1 MKHSGGALLSSIR
14 IDKGAKQK
22 ISTQVFMAIRHIILS
37 EGVKAGE
44 RLPASRTLA
53 SELGVSRTTVIDALE
68 RLISEGLLEARSG
81 AGTFVSD
88 VMQENRPS
96 LQNTHLKLG
105 DDNKPHRIKLSKA
118 MEKALP
124 DLIARDHLPKEPHC
138 FITGLPAL
146 DEFPMSQWLS
156 LSSKN
161 LRGERSN
168 TMGYGQPFGL
178 QRLRSAIASHI
189 NASRGILCDPQ
200 QIFITGGAQHAFQLI
215 SNMLLNSNDKV
226 WIENPSAIGARNS
239 LIANGAKLIPINVD
253 KDGIIVSEGLKQA
266 PDFKLAFVT
275 PSHQQPLSV
284 IMSLKRRFSLLVAA
298 EDADAWIIEDD
309 YDSEFHFEGQ
319 PVPTLK
325 SVDTNDRVI
334 YVGTFS
340 KSIYP
345 SLRIGFIIAPLG
357 LVDPFQQIFNSF
369 QSGVPTHSQA
379 VISDFMDEGYFA
391 THIRRMRSIYA
402 ERYHALR
409 HLSKLYLSEH
419 LDIQPTQSGL
429 HTVGFFKQDTDEI
442 GLSLALSKKGISA
455 LPLSRY
461 CLKKIQKQ
469 GFTLGFGAVN
479 PDQIKSSI
487 IVMADTFNELL

>member
-1 MKHSGGALLSSIR
+1 MKHSGGALLSSISINR
-14 IDKGAKQK
+14 ESKKK
-22 ISTQVFMAIRHIILS
+22 ISTQVFMGIREIILS
-37 EGVKAGE
+37 EGLKAGE

-53 SELGVSRTTVIDALE
+53 SDLHVSRTTVINALE
-68 RLISEGLLEARSG
+68 RLIAEGLLEARSG
-81 AGTFVSD
+81 AGTFVSE
-88 VMQENRPS
+88 VMHDDRPS
-96 LQNTHLKLG
+96 LFNKHLKSA
-105 DDNKPHRIKLSKA
+105 DDNRKNTIKLSKA
-118 MEKALP
+118 IIKALP
-124 DLIARDHLPKEPHC
+124 HLVSRDKLPKEPRC

-146 DEFPMSQWLS
+146 NEFPMSLWLR

-161 LRGERSN
+161 LRVDRGKI
-168 TMGYGQPFGL
+168 MGYGHSFGL
-178 QRLRSAIASHI
+178 KRLRNAIASHI
-189 NASRGILCDPQ
+189 NASRGILCDPK
-200 QIFITGGAQHAFQLI
+200 QIFITGGAQHAFHLI
-215 SNMLLNSNDKV
+215 GSMLLNHNDKV
-226 WIENPSAIGARNS
+226 WIENPGAIGARNS
-239 LIANGAKLIPINVD
+239 LIANGAELIPVSVD
-253 KDGIIVSEGLKQA
+253 KEGIIVSEGLKQA

-298 EDADAWIIEDD
+298 EDANAWIIEDD

-340 KSIYP
+340 KSIFP
-345 SLRIGFIIAPLG
+345 SLRIGFIISPVG
-357 LVDPFQQIFNSF
+357 LVDAFEQIFNSF
-369 QSGVPTHSQA
+369 QSGTATHSQA
-379 VISDFMDEGYFA
+379 VIADFMDEGYFA

-409 HLSKLYLSEH
+409 DLSKLYLSEH

-429 HTVGFFKQDTDEI
+429 HTVGYLKQDVSEI
-442 GLSLALSKKGISA
+442 NLSIALDKKGVSA

-461 CLKKIQKQ
+461 CIKAIEKK

-479 PDQIKSSI
+479 PEEIKASI
-487 IVMADTFNELL
+487 ITMAGIFQEQS